1 MSLLRRAARLML
13 GWVFVHSGIDV
24 LRNPHPRAEVAGP
37 TIDRISQAAPFLSND
52 RVTLVRANAAVQL
65 TAGTML
71 AIGRAPRL
79 AALTLAASLVP
90 TTIGGHSYWTI
101 EDPARR
107 MQNRIH
113 FNKNLAILG
122 GLVLAAVDTGGRPSP
137 SWRARRAARR
147 RSAAGRQISR

>member
-1 MSLLRRAARLML
+1 MNVVRRATRLML

-37 TIDRISQAAPFLSND
+37 TIDRICEAAPFLPKD
-52 RVTLVRANAAVQL
+52 RVLLVRANAAVHL

-71 AIGRAPRL
+71 VLGRAPRL
-79 AALTLAASLVP
+79 AALALAASLVP
-90 TTIGGHSYWTI
+90 TTIGGHPYWTI

-107 MQNRIH
+107 AQNRIH

-122 GLVLAAVDTGGRPSP
+122 GLVLAAVDTGGR
-137 SWRARRAARR
+137 RR
-147 RSAAGRQISR
+147 RSGREGRAPRRRFAAGRQISR